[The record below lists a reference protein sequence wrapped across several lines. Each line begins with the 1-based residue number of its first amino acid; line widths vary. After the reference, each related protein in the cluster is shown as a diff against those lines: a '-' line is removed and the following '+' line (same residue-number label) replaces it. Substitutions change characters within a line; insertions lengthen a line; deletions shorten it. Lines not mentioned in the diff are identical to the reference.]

1 MAAQVGTAQPDRLL
15 FCCCDSPGC
24 NHNYSWLPGP
34 APRHGVGGDEE
45 GEVDSEG
52 SDTVTRVLLAVV
64 VLCAVVLVCL
74 LLALGL
80 YCAVRSRYWPLS
92 PVYTMCGD
100 HVSAP
105 CQHKKPVTCTPAWL
119 GEAL

>member
-1 MAAQVGTAQPDRLL
+1 MAAQVNTDRLL
-15 FCCCDSPGC
+15 FCCCDSRGC
-24 NHNYSWLPGP
+24 NHNFSWLPGP
-34 APRHGVGGDEE
+34 APRHGVGGAEEE
-45 GEVDSEG
+45 GEVDSGG

-92 PVYTMCGD
+92 PV
-100 HVSAP
+100 HNV
-105 CQHKKPVTCTPAWL
+105 W
-119 GEAL
+119 

>member
-80 YCAVRSRYWPLS
+80 YCAVRSRYWLLS
-92 PVYTMCGD
+92 PVYTMYGILWRPCVRP
-100 HVSAP
+100 VSA
-105 CQHKKPVTCTPAWL
+105 
-119 GEAL
+119 

>member
-45 GEVDSEG
+45 GEVGSEG

-80 YCAVRSRYWPLS
+80 YCAVRSRY
-92 PVYTMCGD
+92 
-100 HVSAP
+100 
-105 CQHKKPVTCTPAWL
+105 
-119 GEAL
+119 